1 MTIRLDEN
9 LRRLRLQAGLTQSA
23 LAEQLG
29 VSDRAV
35 SRWETGSSAPDI
47 SLLPGLAM
55 LLETSVDALL
65 GVDPERMA
73 ADLDRAYRTCTE
85 LLGRGDAPSAVA
97 MLREVS
103 AVYPNQ
109 PELMVYLARA
119 LLALKTE
126 EGAREALAL
135 CRRADGRPMR
145 LSATFG
151 CKQVMALALN
161 RLGQKEV
168 AAKLVGDEMPAIW
181 VCRELMLPRVAPDDQ
196 VRAMHQHNLLL
207 FAWQLAKALT
217 ALAMPGDEIILLEKA
232 ARILEEITG
241 GSGGLCAEQL
251 CRVQCRLALAH
262 ARREQFAEA
271 AHSIRQA
278 IDAADAFSARDGRK
292 PAPWLSEL
300 PWDPPAQEE
309 VRRLLDM
316 IRTTLT
322 DPVMAGCEDLPAL
335 MAALDRLA

>member
-1 MTIRLDEN
+1 MNIRLHEN

-23 LAEQLG
+23 LAELLG

-35 SRWETGSSAPDI
+35 SRWETGTAAPDI
-47 SLLPGLAM
+47 SLLPRLAM
-55 LLETSVDALL
+55 LLDTSVDALL

-73 ADLDRAYRTCTE
+73 AELDRAYRTCTQ
-85 LLGRGDAPSAVA
+85 LLGRGEAPAAVA

-151 CKQVMALALN
+151 CKQVMALALS

-196 VRAMHQHNLLL
+196 VRAMRQHNLLL
-207 FAWQLAKALT
+207 FTWQMSKALL
-217 ALAMPGDEIILLEKA
+217 ALATPDDELLLLEKA
-232 ARILEEITG
+232 ALILREITG
-241 GSGGLCAEQL
+241 GSGGYCADQL
-251 CRVQCRLALAH
+251 CRVQCRLALAY
-262 ARREQFAEA
+262 ARRKDGA
-271 AHSIRQA
+271 AAAAALQQA
-278 IDAADAFSARDGRK
+278 ITAADAFAAHDGAYRV
-292 PAPWLSEL
+292 PWLSDAHESA
-300 PWDPPAQEE
+300 PTANEI
-309 VRRLLDM
+309 RRLYDH
-316 IRTTLT
+316 IRSTLA
-322 DPVMAGCEDLPAL
+322 DPAL
-335 MAALDRLA
+335 AAYNDFPALSDRPGGC

>member
-1 MTIRLDEN
+1 
-9 LRRLRLQAGLTQSA
+9 
-23 LAEQLG
+23 
-29 VSDRAV
+29 
-35 SRWETGSSAPDI
+35 
-47 SLLPGLAM
+47 M
-55 LLETSVDALL
+55 LLGTSVDALL

-73 ADLDRAYRTCTE
+73 AELDRAYRTCTE

-126 EGAREALAL
+126 EASREALAL

-196 VRAMHQHNLLL
+196 VRAMRQHNLQL
-207 FAWQLAKALT
+207 FAWEMSKALL
-217 ALAMPGDEIILLEKA
+217 ALATPEDELLLLEKA
-232 ARILEEITG
+232 ALILREIIG
-241 GSGGLCAEQL
+241 SSGGYCAEQL

-262 ARREQFAEA
+262 ARREQFAERPIPSGRPLTQPTHSPPGTDGSPRPGCRSFPGIRRHRRRFA
-271 AHSIRQA
+271 AS
-278 IDAADAFSARDGRK
+278 
-292 PAPWLSEL
+292 W
-300 PWDPPAQEE
+300 
-309 VRRLLDM
+309 
-316 IRTTLT
+316 T
-322 DPVMAGCEDLPAL
+322 
-335 MAALDRLA
+335 